1 MKMDILS
8 FFSGVSIGVGITTL
22 IVIFIEKDFKRTRN
36 EWETL
41 KAEILNEIN
50 KNRSK

>member
-1 MKMDILS
+1 MDILS
-8 FFSGVSIGVGITTL
+8 FFSGISIGVGITTL
-22 IVIFIEKDFKRTRN
+22 ILMFIEKDAKRTRN

-50 KNRSK
+50 KKRSK

>member
-1 MKMDILS
+1 MDVLS

-22 IVIFIEKDFKRTRN
+22 ILMFIEKDVKRTRN

-41 KAEILNEIN
+41 KSEILNEIN

>member
-1 MKMDILS
+1 MDILS

-22 IVIFIEKDFKRTRN
+22 IVIFIEKDFKRTRY

>member
-1 MKMDILS
+1 MDMLS

-22 IVIFIEKDFKRTRN
+22 IVILIEKDFKRTRN

-41 KAEILNEIN
+41 ETEILNEIN